1 MGNRKVGKTSIT
13 NRCVF
18 DEFDE
23 NSASTRVV
31 QIVPKEFNVEG
42 TDKIAKLHIWDTLG
56 QETFMSLAPLF
67 FRRAVGAFLVYDV
80 TSMESFQA
88 LERWNEQLQKNTDTR
103 IVGMLI
109 GNKIDMMDRQVPY
122 NTAMK
127 YAIEN

>member
-56 QETFMSLAPLF
+56 
-67 FRRAVGAFLVYDV
+67 
-80 TSMESFQA
+80 
-88 LERWNEQLQKNTDTR
+88 
-103 IVGMLI
+103 
-109 GNKIDMMDRQVPY
+109 
-122 NTAMK
+122 
-127 YAIEN
+127 